1 MRSQQE
7 KARRRRRRREIQL
20 LSNESAWLQKALF
33 ALGKAETA
41 REKLAETRD
50 EEVPPFELPLDD
62 ETLSVEE
69 FQEALENR
77 IHDLLDDVRTRRRK
91 LR

>member
-1 MRSQQE
+1 MKSQQE

-20 LSNESAWLQKALF
+20 LSSESAWLQKALF
-33 ALGKAETA
+33 ALQKAEAA
-41 REKLAETRD
+41 REKLADSRD
-50 EEVPPFELPLDD
+50 EDVPPFELPLDD

-69 FQEALENR
+69 FQEAMENR
-77 IHDLLDDVRTRRRK
+77 IHDLLEDVRGRRRT

>member
-1 MRSQQE
+1 MRQQE
-7 KARRRRRRREIQL
+7 LKARRRKRRREIQL

-33 ALGKAETA
+33 ALQKAEMA

-50 EEVPPFELPLDD
+50 EEPPPFELDLDHD
-62 ETLSVEE
+62 TLSVEE

-77 IHDLLDDVRTRRRK
+77 VRHLLDDVRDRRRR

>member
-1 MRSQQE
+1 MKSQKQ
-7 KARRRRRRREIQL
+7 KARRRARRREIQL

-33 ALGKAETA
+33 ALQKAETA
-41 REKLAETRD
+41 REKLADARD
-50 EEVPPFELPLDD
+50 AEVPPFELPLDD

-69 FQEALENR
+69 FQEAMTNR
-77 IHDLLDDVRTRRRK
+77 IHELLEDVRARRRT